1 MSVFLYLLLYVLV
14 ACLFAAAIIYSYTA
28 AFEKSESSVL
38 IFLVIIWPIT
48 IILIL
53 LTSVWENYYKNQTQ
67 KIFFILRKNGYN
79 SLNDAIPNL
88 PVKDLELLL
97 KAEKIGVI
105 NLSTKQKQL
114 VQRYLVDKCFEK
126 SILGGAD
133 GKRKDKKEKD
143 K

>member
-1 MSVFLYLLLYVLV
+1 MSVFLYLLLYALV
-14 ACLFAAAIIYSYTA
+14 ACLFAAAIIYSHTA
-28 AFEKSESSVL
+28 AFEKSESSIL